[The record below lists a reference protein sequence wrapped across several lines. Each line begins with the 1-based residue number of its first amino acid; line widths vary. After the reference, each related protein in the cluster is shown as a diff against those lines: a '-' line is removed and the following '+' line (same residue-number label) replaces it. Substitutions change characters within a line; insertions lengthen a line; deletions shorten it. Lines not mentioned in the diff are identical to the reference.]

1 MSRYSD
7 NGTSSFGSDYTDR
20 FRVDGD
26 FPAGTNPNNG
36 PSNKPTSAVLVS
48 LIERACAPHL
58 HEPNLALNLEIADI
72 INQKKGT
79 TPRIAAIN
87 IVKHINDK
95 NSHVAILAIGIL
107 DICVKNCGY
116 PFYLQISRKEFLN
129 ELVRR
134 FPEKPPVHYTRV
146 QSLILQQL
154 QEWWE
159 TICCT
164 SKYKEDLG
172 YIRDMHRLLSFK
184 GYVFPEISLSDAA
197 VLNPTENFQSAAEM
211 EKEER
216 EAQEAKLQELIR
228 RGTPADLQEANR
240 LMKIMSGFQE
250 SFTNYRAKV
259 AEEVDK
265 LRRKSDLLEEM
276 LSNIKEGDSIQDDDV
291 YSDIVSTL
299 KTSQPK
305 IEKMIDEEKDDE
317 EAVIKLL
324 ALNDRIQSLLQKYFL
339 LKKKDY
345 VAASVIKIEGAS
357 APTKPSAS
365 LSLIDFDE
373 EPSQPTSSTSSPPP
387 SGSGNINLIDQLNG
401 LSFSSPAPTA
411 KLTTNNITDL
421 FSSPSPQPVSAP
433 AATSS
438 VTGGI
443 DYSVFK
449 SLSPPATNT
458 VNSPTLQHQ
467 DSDWGNFGTAPVPA
481 QPTSVTTHP
490 INDDIQYTAVLTK
503 IGPSTLQIKST
514 FTSSST
520 PVSGLNLQLSVPKSY
535 HLAMDPQS
543 GTAIAVPGTTVT
555 QTTNVSASSG
565 AAINGV
571 FKFRFKVNAT
581 VNGTPYERQGMV
593 SENIQ

>member
-7 NGTSSFGSDYTDR
+7 NGGSSLGGDYADR

-26 FPAGTNPNNG
+26 FPVTNPATR
-36 PSNKPTSAVLVS
+36 PSSRPTSAVLVS

-250 SFTNYRAKV
+250 SFTNYKAKV

-276 LSNIKEGDSIQDDDV
+276 LSNVKEGDAIQDDDV

-345 VAASVIKIEGAS
+345 AAASTVKIEGGS
-357 APTKPSAS
+357 APAKPNAS
-365 LSLIDFDE
+365 LSLIDFDD
-373 EPSQPTSSTSSPPP
+373 EPRQSTSSTSSPPP
-387 SGSGNINLIDQLNG
+387 SGSGNINLLDQLNG
-401 LSFSSPAPTA
+401 LSFSPPAA
-411 KLTTNNITDL
+411 KLTNHNITDL
-421 FSSPSPQPVSAP
+421 FSSPSPQPISAP
-433 AATSS
+433 AAASPATSG
-438 VTGGI
+438 T
-443 DYSVFK
+443 DYSIFK
-449 SLSPPATNT
+449 SLSPPATSA
-458 VNSPTLQHQ
+458 VSSPALQHQ
-467 DSDWGNFGTAPVPA
+467 DSEWGNFGTAPAPTQPA
-481 QPTSVTTHP
+481 SVTTHP
-490 INDDIQYTAVLTK
+490 INDDIHYTAVLTK
-503 IGPSTLQIKST
+503 TGASTLQIKST
-514 FTSSST
+514 FSASSGA
-520 PVSGLNLQLSVPKSY
+520 VSGLNLQLSVPKSY
-535 HLAMDPQS
+535 HLTMDPQS
-543 GTAIAVPGTTVT
+543 GTTLMVPGAIVT
-555 QTTNVSASSG
+555 QITNVSSTHG
-565 AAINGV
+565 GAINGV

-581 VNGTPYERQGMV
+581 VNGVPYERQGMV
-593 SENIQ
+593 SENI

>member
-7 NGTSSFGSDYTDR
+7 NGGSSLGGDYTDR

-26 FPAGTNPNNG
+26 FPATNPTTR
-36 PSNKPTSAVLVS
+36 PSSKPTSAVLVS

-58 HEPNLALNLEIADI
+58 HEPNLVLNLEIADI
-72 INQKKGT
+72 INQKKGS

-250 SFTNYRAKV
+250 SFTNYKAKV

-276 LSNIKEGDSIQDDDV
+276 LNNIKEGDTIQDDDV

-305 IEKMIDEEKDDE
+305 VEKMIDEEKDDE

-345 VAASVIKIEGAS
+345 AAASSVKIEGGSVS
-357 APTKPSAS
+357 AKPNAS
-365 LSLIDFDE
+365 LSLIDIDDE
-373 EPSQPTSSTSSPPP
+373 PDQPPSSASSPPP

-401 LSFSSPAPTA
+401 LSFSPPAT
-411 KLTTNNITDL
+411 KLANNDITDL
-421 FSSPSPQPVSAP
+421 FSTPSPQPISVP
-433 AATSS
+433 AAASPATSNA
-438 VTGGI
+438 
-443 DYSVFK
+443 DYSIFK
-449 SLSPPATNT
+449 SLSPPATSA
-458 VNSPTLQHQ
+458 VSSPALQHQ
-467 DSDWGNFGTAPVPA
+467 DSEWGNFGAAPALA
-481 QPTSVTTHP
+481 QPASVTTHP
-490 INDDIQYTAVLTK
+490 INDDIKYTAVLTK
-503 IGPSTLQIKST
+503 TGPSTLQIKST
-514 FTSSST
+514 FSAPSGA
-520 PVSGLNLQLSVPKSY
+520 VSGLNLQLSVPKSY
-535 HLAMDPQS
+535 HLTMDPQS
-543 GTAIAVPGTTVT
+543 GTTLVVPGSIIT
-555 QTTNVSASSG
+555 QTANVSSSNG
-565 AAINGV
+565 GVINGV

-581 VNGTPYERQGMV
+581 VNGAPYERQGMV